1 MPSLFLLS
9 ASLHHHHHHHHHH
22 TYKKRKSWRK
32 LFFSHNYGKIT
43 KPFLQGSTD
52 SADFILFAFSVQKL
66 EENTNKLAVTWDLE
80 NSLLGCMIII
90 SIFIVTIIIIMPASS
105 IPYSKTSFPAKQFG
119 QNNQN
124 RPRSQLQLKYVS
136 QSSPSLLLS
145 GVHVF
150 FKNSSL
156 WTRCSL
162 FVTNSKFNSLIICFQ
177 SCSFTDQVESDRCID
192 DIYWNVFKC
201 CNKMQWRNLKW
212 TSAILLYCSSKL
224 YPIFKCNLANGTDW
238 NGFSICAIGIL
249 QEPLMQIDGLS
260 NPMKCIENCL
270 WIKWAFAFQ
279 VAVR

>member
-9 ASLHHHHHHHHHH
+9 ASLHHHHHHHHH
-22 TYKKRKSWRK
+22 TSKKRKSWRK

-150 FKNSSL
+150 LKTVHCEQDVHCLLPTQSSI
-156 WTRCSL
+156 
-162 FVTNSKFNSLIICFQ
+162 V
-177 SCSFTDQVESDRCID
+177 
-192 DIYWNVFKC
+192 
-201 CNKMQWRNLKW
+201 
-212 TSAILLYCSSKL
+212 
-224 YPIFKCNLANGTDW
+224 
-238 NGFSICAIGIL
+238 
-249 QEPLMQIDGLS
+249 
-260 NPMKCIENCL
+260 
-270 WIKWAFAFQ
+270 
-279 VAVR
+279 